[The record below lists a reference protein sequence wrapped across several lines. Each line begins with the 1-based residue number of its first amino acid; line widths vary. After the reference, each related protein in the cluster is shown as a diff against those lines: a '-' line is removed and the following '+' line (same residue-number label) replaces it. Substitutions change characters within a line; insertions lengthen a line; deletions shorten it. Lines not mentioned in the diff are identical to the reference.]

1 MKPQTAFL
9 FRILICIAAVALTL
23 YAQIDTIND
32 LTALQ
37 LAIPLVEREVRSLQQ
52 ENERLQYE
60 IDRFESPI
68 HLMELSRK
76 PEYGHLRHPRLD
88 EVIVMPPESGEGL

>member
-1 MKPQTAFL
+1 MKRQTKFL
-9 FRILICIAAVALTL
+9 IRILLCIAVMAITL

-32 LTALQ
+32 LTALRI
-37 LAIPLVEREVRSLQQ
+37 AIPILEREVKALHR

-68 HLMELSRK
+68 HLMELARK
-76 PEYGHLRHPRLD
+76 PEYGHLRYPRMD
-88 EVIVMPPESGEGL
+88 EVIEIREESQ

>member
-1 MKPQTAFL
+1 MKRQTKFL
-9 FRILICIAAVALTL
+9 IRILVCIAVMALTL

-32 LTALQ
+32 LTALRI
-37 LAIPLVEREVRSLQQ
+37 AIPILEREVKALHR

-68 HLMELSRK
+68 HLMELARK
-76 PEYGHLRHPRLD
+76 PEYGHLIYPSMD
-88 EVIVMPPESGEGL
+88 EVIEIREERK

>member
-1 MKPQTAFL
+1 MKRQTKFL
-9 FRILICIAAVALTL
+9 IRILFCIAVMAITL

-32 LTALQ
+32 LTALRI
-37 LAIPLVEREVRSLQQ
+37 AIPIMEREVKALQR

-68 HLMELSRK
+68 HLMELARK
-76 PEYGHLRHPRLD
+76 PEYGHLRYPRMD
-88 EVIVMPPESGEGL
+88 EVIEIREESQ